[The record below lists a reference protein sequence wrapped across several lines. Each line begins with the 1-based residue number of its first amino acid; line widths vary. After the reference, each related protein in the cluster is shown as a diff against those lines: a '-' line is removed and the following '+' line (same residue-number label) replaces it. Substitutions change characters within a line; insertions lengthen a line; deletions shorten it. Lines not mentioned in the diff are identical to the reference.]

1 VPGIEDWSSLA
12 RSADADELRDH
23 ILTGFKSGKPFT
35 PYTPTLELPTGIG
48 DALDFGCGVGRNFSY
63 LKTVARRVT
72 GFDLQPMIARCRALA
87 TDRVDRLSDDW
98 MLLRT
103 ERFDLI
109 FASLVLQH
117 VDPDACRGYL
127 ADFARMAPVVYLLTR
142 TDSDFGVNV
151 LDLVA
156 DSGAFDVGPCVHVDH
171 NPDNHQLRVLG
182 RATFADARDSRT
194 SAHYETLLTPRSA

>member
-1 VPGIEDWSSLA
+1 VPGIDDWSSLA

-35 PYTPTLELPTGIG
+35 PYTPTLELPGGIG
-48 DALDFGCGVGRNFSY
+48 DALDFGCGVGRNFAY

-72 GFDLQPMIARCRALA
+72 GFDLPPMVARCRALA
-87 TDRVDRLSDDW
+87 TEQVDRLADAWLS
-98 MLLRT
+98 LRT

-117 VDPDACRGYL
+117 VDPEACRGYL

-171 NPDNHQLRVLG
+171 NPDTHQLRVLG
-182 RATFADARDSRT
+182 RATFDEARAQRI
-194 SAHYETLLTPRSA
+194 SAHYETLLTARSA